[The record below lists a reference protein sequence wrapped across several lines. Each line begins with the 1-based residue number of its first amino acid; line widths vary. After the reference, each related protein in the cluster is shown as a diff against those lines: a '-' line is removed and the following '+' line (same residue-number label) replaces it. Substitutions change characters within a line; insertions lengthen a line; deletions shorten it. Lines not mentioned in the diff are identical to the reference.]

1 MSVKLTDSKLFV
13 QKSQSSRKDFD
24 GRGPQMTLSL
34 VCRGRSFAEVQER
47 SKCKIPL
54 EKAHRSCFFPT
65 FRNTVG
71 FSSIPEYEVAT
82 MKPFQ
87 FQLTMS

>member
-1 MSVKLTDSKLFV
+1 
-13 QKSQSSRKDFD
+13 
-24 GRGPQMTLSL
+24 MTLSL
-34 VCRGRSFAEVQER
+34 VYRGRGFAEVQER

-54 EKAHRSCFFPT
+54 EKAHRSRFFST
-65 FRNTVG
+65 FRNKVG

-87 FQLTMS
+87 FKLARS